1 MEIFFFI
8 VFSVKKI
15 EECIQ
20 NGYTVVYTMDTH
32 SADYLQT
39 EEGINLPII
48 HCQKGSDG
56 WQLVKGIYK
65 QNCKIIEKDAF
76 TSLEFLQFVEK
87 NNFTTVEFVGL
98 CTDICILENAL
109 LLSKSEKNLSI
120 AVHKNLTAGTT
131 YQKHIEALKTLQTIG
146 VQIL

>member
-1 MEIFFFI
+1 MI
-8 VFSVKKI
+8 KKI
-15 EECIQ
+15 EESIQ

-32 SADYLQT
+32 SANYLQT
-39 EEGINLPII
+39 EEGIKLPIV
-48 HCQKGSDG
+48 HCQKESNG

-65 QNCKIIEKDAF
+65 PNCKIIEKDTF

-98 CTDICILENAL
+98 CTDICILENVL
-109 LLSKSEKNLSI
+109 LLSKNGKNLSI
-120 AVHKNLTAGTT
+120 AVHKNLTAGTS
-131 YQKHIEALKTLQTIG
+131 YQKHIQALKTLQAIG